1 MFALVS
7 LALFLAADEAAPKA
21 VTDSCPLVLAQVITH
36 ALDDYE
42 MEYSELGL
50 LGAAPLPGR
59 ERLPV
64 DEPPIVATHPE
75 FDGSAQ
81 VAPAAPLQFAR
92 P

>member
-7 LALFLAADEAAPKA
+7 LALFLAASEAAPTNA
-21 VTDSCPLVLAQVITH
+21 TDSCPIALAQVVTQ

-42 MEYSELGL
+42 TEYSELGL

-59 ERLPV
+59 EMLSI
-64 DEPPIVATHPE
+64 DEPPVVATHPE

-81 VAPAAPLQFAR
+81 AAPAALQLIAR
-92 P
+92 R

>member
-7 LALFLAADEAAPKA
+7 LALFLAADEAAP
-21 VTDSCPLVLAQVITH
+21 TYNESCPLALAQVITQ

-42 MEYSELGL
+42 VEYSELGL

-59 ERLPV
+59 EPLAV

-75 FDGSAQ
+75 FDGTAQ
-81 VAPAAPLQFAR
+81 AVPAAQQPFSHR
-92 P
+92 

>member
-1 MFALVS
+1 MMFALVS
-7 LALFLAADEAAPKA
+7 LALFLAPDAAAP
-21 VTDSCPLVLAQVITH
+21 TYTESCPLALAQVITQ

-59 ERLPV
+59 EPLAVEQPDV
-64 DEPPIVATHPE
+64 VATHSE

-81 VAPAAPLQFAR
+81 AAPAAPQPFPLR
-92 P
+92 